1 MRFRSLLLLAA
12 PLALCACPDSST
24 TQPTPP
30 PPPPPTSTPGD
41 DGPDP
46 KPSESAQPKP
56 SESPQNERRTRRTYE
71 AKIKLSGPGLAQ
83 QSTYEMVMVR
93 QPKGKGERIALEV
106 PGQGGL
112 ELGLDERGEI
122 TVMSD
127 PVLGLVMQTIIEA
140 KGLKQRN
147 APRNLYLPDGGWIRQ
162 EHKVGEAPEPLKFGD
177 NACIGTQV
185 KGRFQGQRASGEP
198 FKGEIRQF
206 ELWHDQETFELIAL
220 RAKFR
225 IILRDHGPR
234 QFLISVL
241 PKAEPEGDLPTQKPW
256 LDAALSDPLARELG
270 MPLIGSFLQASA
282 VGTAAKVNPELWG
295 SQAVFTASLATLVA
309 KVQALPGQ
317 LESGKVVELR
327 EEPARTVITYW
338 PTPRG
343 IGLDLVPTALTD
355 DADRIVKIEG
365 KGRTRAVYVDA
376 ATYGS
381 LKEGQPFDVGSNS
394 GVESHSRGPAS
405 QEDADALAGAD
416 DQGKA
421 VIER

>member
-1 MRFRSLLLLAA
+1 
-12 PLALCACPDSST
+12 
-24 TQPTPP
+24 
-30 PPPPPTSTPGD
+30 
-41 DGPDP
+41 
-46 KPSESAQPKP
+46 
-56 SESPQNERRTRRTYE
+56 
-71 AKIKLSGPGLAQ
+71 
-83 QSTYEMVMVR
+83 
-93 QPKGKGERIALEV
+93 
-106 PGQGGL
+106 GQGGL